1 MYVDENQKIKE
12 ELYSLYKTI
21 LKNNNNILNISE
33 IQNISSFSNLSLI
46 NNIKKSFIEILSFY
60 EK

>member
-1 MYVDENQKIKE
+1 MDEEKQKIKE

-21 LKNNNNILNISE
+21 LKNNNNIFNISE

-46 NNIKKSFIEILSFY
+46 NNI
-60 EK
+60 